1 MSVILTKQQIDEIKP
16 VFINMMRDIFGTD
29 ISYQYSEDGTVDFEL
44 LGGDLNLS
52 GTKPGGDFETIKKMV
67 RDRVNTRILTTLGE
81 SRLLRQGYGS
91 LLNHF
96 VGVNNLSNNL
106 ETNTDIESTISA
118 IIHLALEDEPYVTE
132 INDVV
137 VDIRDNSYFIDIT
150 YKSLFIDNMNA
161 VMQIAGD

>member
-1 MSVILTKQQIDEIKP
+1 MSVILTEEQIDEIKP

-29 ISYQYSEDGTVDFEL
+29 ISYQYSEDGTIDFEL

-52 GTKPGGDFETIKKMV
+52 GTKAGGDLETVKKMV

-81 SRLLRQGYGS
+81 SRLVPKSYGS

-106 ETNTDIESTISA
+106 DTNTNTESA
-118 IIHLALEDEPYVTE
+118 ISSLIYLALDNEPFVTE

-137 VDIRDNSYFIDIT
+137 VDIRDNSYFVEIF